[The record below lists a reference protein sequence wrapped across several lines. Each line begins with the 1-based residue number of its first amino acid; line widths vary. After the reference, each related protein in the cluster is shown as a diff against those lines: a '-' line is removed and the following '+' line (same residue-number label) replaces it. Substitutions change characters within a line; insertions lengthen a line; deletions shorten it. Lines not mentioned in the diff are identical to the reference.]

1 MCLICKPVC
10 ACVCV
15 FLGAHPQ
22 GRDFLPVAICISDV
36 RDSLPD
42 GASGWLSWFS
52 RARTL
57 SDFDY
62 SEKCE
67 LVSSFN
73 LPFFFFL
80 LTGETEHLAY
90 LLVNRSEGLS
100 AVGVNSIL
108 TVSSCIWRRCSFQ
121 GPYLKVS
128 WLLWK
133 YLLNH
138 GPGKCL
144 LNLHSPQVQ
153 G

>member
-100 AVGVNSIL
+100 AVRGKFNTYCLFLYLEEMQLPGTLLKGLLATVG
-108 TVSSCIWRRCSFQ
+108 VSSE
-121 GPYLKVS
+121 S
-128 WLLWK
+128 WSW
-133 YLLNH
+133 
-138 GPGKCL
+138 
-144 LNLHSPQVQ
+144 
-153 G
+153 